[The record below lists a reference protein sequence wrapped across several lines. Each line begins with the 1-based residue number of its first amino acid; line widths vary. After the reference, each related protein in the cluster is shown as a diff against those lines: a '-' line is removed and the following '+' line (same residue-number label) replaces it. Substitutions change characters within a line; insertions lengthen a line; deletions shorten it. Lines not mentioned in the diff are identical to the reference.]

1 MRKTKI
7 NKKMF
12 LALTFQIAI
21 YILLFVLFPIFP
33 QYIRPSSSIYNNLII
48 SSTSALVSIVG
59 IIFFV
64 DKVRFWFMTT
74 PILWLLIVLYHPKH
88 IFGLGWSSDTLNFDN
103 WPVSWEAF
111 SITLWIFIIQCV
123 LCWGK
128 WGITKVI
135 KHIKK

>member
-1 MRKTKI
+1 MRK
-7 NKKMF
+7 KM
-12 LALTFQIAI
+12 LVVLTFQIAI
-21 YILLFVLFPIFP
+21 YVLLFVLFPIFP
-33 QYIRPSSSIYNNLII
+33 QYIRPSDSIYNNLIA
-48 SSTSALVSIVG
+48 SATFAFVSTVG

-88 IFGLGWSSDTLNFDN
+88 IFGLGWDDIITHAPPIPLG
-103 WPVSWEAF
+103 AF
-111 SITLWIFIIQCV
+111 GITLWIFIIQCV